1 MNAVSGIRRTLLMLG
16 AALAASP
23 AVAGAQETAAPDT
36 AGINPT
42 LRAFYFNL
50 AHRDW
55 GAIASQALSAK
66 VVAHRPPPEAM
77 VADAA
82 AAHSAPMLTCDAA
95 GSVDGARI
103 AFMGDWAEVSVGR
116 CPAGTRGVDEF
127 RLVRFERSW
136 RIVYIRLFEE
146 PGGANEARPSY
157 AGPAD

>member
-1 MNAVSGIRRTLLMLG
+1 
-16 AALAASP
+16 
-23 AVAGAQETAAPDT
+23 
-36 AGINPT
+36 
-42 LRAFYFNL
+42 
-50 AHRDW
+50 
-55 GAIASQALSAK
+55 
-66 VVAHRPPPEAM
+66 
-77 VADAA
+77 
-82 AAHSAPMLTCDAA
+82 MLTCDAA

-116 CPAGTRGVDEF
+116 CPAGTCGVDEF